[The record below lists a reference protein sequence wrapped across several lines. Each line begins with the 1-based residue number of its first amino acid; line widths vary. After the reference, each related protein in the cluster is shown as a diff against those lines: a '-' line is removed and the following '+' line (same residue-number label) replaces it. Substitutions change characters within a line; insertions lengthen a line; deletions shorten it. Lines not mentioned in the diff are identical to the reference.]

1 MGLVEDA
8 RGKQE
13 RSVPGGS
20 GHCRQALWQWCL
32 TRIEPKA
39 NRRLQIEV
47 GQYLGSYVDKLKIG
61 GTPAKVAQ
69 SRCCAKA
76 ARLLF
81 QKLTR
86 QIT

>member
-8 RGKQE
+8 SGKQE
-13 RSVPGGS
+13 RWVPGGS
-20 GHCRQALWQWCL
+20 GQWCL

-39 NRRLQIEV
+39 NRRLQTEV

-61 GTPAKVAQ
+61 GTPVKVAQ
-69 SRCCAKA
+69 SRCCVKA